1 MSLTTLPGSRAL
13 KTYSQLWG
21 FRMLMSGFIL
31 FIASIMELFT
41 SPFERV
47 TRDAPQDPE
56 LEVDNGPDARH

>member
-1 MSLTTLPGSRAL
+1 ML
-13 KTYSQLWG
+13 KTVSQLWG

-31 FIASIMELFT
+31 FIASIMELFR

-56 LEVDNGPDARH
+56 LEVDNEPNAQH